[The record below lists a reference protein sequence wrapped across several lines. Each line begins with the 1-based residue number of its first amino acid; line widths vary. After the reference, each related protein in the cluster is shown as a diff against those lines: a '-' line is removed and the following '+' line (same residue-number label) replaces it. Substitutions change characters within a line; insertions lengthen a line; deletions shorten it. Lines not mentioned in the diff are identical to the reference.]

1 MRRLTAPLVAVWL
14 GLSAGAFA
22 SLAVVT
28 PAEAEQAGG
37 WRKEVATKAK
47 AAQEA
52 GQAGNF
58 REAIK
63 LLQEAKA
70 KGALQ
75 PAEEQGVNELL
86 IWAASSAKDYKLL
99 AATIE
104 ERLATGRVKG
114 NDRVQK
120 LNVLAGTYYSLGD
133 LRKTV
138 STTEQLI
145 QARGGTGTAD
155 DLILLGQ
162 AQFQLKSY
170 QAAAATLEKAYP
182 AARKAGKPLATQVK
196 LLETLNAAYFELKN
210 DDRRIETLHQLM
222 MVQPKTSVFEQLV
235 TQYQRSSAGDPVA
248 MINLYRLGARTNVLA
263 KDHLAKYADVALD
276 VSSPGEAAKMLEKG
290 LANGAIKKDDR
301 NQRLLAD
308 AKQQVEALKKSIAQQ
323 EREARA
329 IPSGEQDAR
338 LALGFYTLG
347 NYAKAVEAA
356 QRALQKGKVNRPDD
370 VQMLLGVSL
379 VELKRGK
386 EAIPAFQAAGKAN
399 PKVAGVAETWA
410 DVTGG

>member
-1 MRRLTAPLVAVWL
+1 MQRLTAPLVAAWL
-14 GLSAGAFA
+14 GIAAVALS
-22 SLAVVT
+22 SVAVLE
-28 PAEAEQAGG
+28 PAEAQQAGG
-37 WRKEVATKAK
+37 WRKDVAEKAK
-47 AAQEA
+47 KAQEA

-58 REAIK
+58 KEAIRV
-63 LLQEAKA
+63 LQEAKA
-70 KGALQ
+70 KGPLQ

-86 IWAASSAKDYKLL
+86 IWAASSARDYRLL

-120 LNVLAGTYYSLGD
+120 LNVLAGTYYTLGD

-145 QARGGTGTAD
+145 QARGGAGTAD

-170 QAAAATLEKAYP
+170 QAAAGTLEKAYP
-182 AARKAGKPLATQVK
+182 AARKAGKPLAVQVK

-210 DDRRIETLHQLM
+210 DDKRIETLHQLM
-222 MVQPKTSVFEQLV
+222 VVQPKTSVFEQLV
-235 TQYQRSSAGDPVA
+235 SQYQRSSANDPVA
-248 MINLYRLGARTNVLA
+248 MVNLYRLGARTNVLA

-290 LANGAIKKDDR
+290 LASGAIKKDDR

-308 AKQQVEALKKSIAQQ
+308 AKQQVEALKKGLEQQ

-329 IPSGEQDAR
+329 IPAGEPDAR
-338 LALGFYTLG
+338 LALTFYTLG
-347 NYAKAVEAA
+347 NYAKAAEAA
-356 QRALQKGKVNRPDD
+356 KRALEKGKVNRPDD

-379 VELKRGK
+379 VELKRAK
-386 EAIPAFQAAGKAN
+386 EADAAFAAAEKAN
-399 PKVAGVAETWA
+399 PKVAGVAEVWR

>member
-1 MRRLTAPLVAVWL
+1 MQRITAPLVAAWL
-14 GLSAGAFA
+14 GIAAVALSGV
-22 SLAVVT
+22 AVVE
-28 PAEAEQAGG
+28 PAEAQQSGG
-37 WRKEVATKAK
+37 WRKDIAEKAK
-47 AAQEA
+47 KAQEA

-58 REAIK
+58 KEAIRV
-63 LLQEAKA
+63 LQEAKA
-70 KGALQ
+70 KGPLQ

-86 IWAASSAKDYKLL
+86 IWAASSARDYRLL

-120 LNVLAGTYYSLGD
+120 LNVLAGTYYTLGD

-145 QARGGTGTAD
+145 QARGGAGTAD

-162 AQFQLKSY
+162 SQFQLKSY
-170 QAAAATLEKAYP
+170 QAAAGTLEKAYP
-182 AARKAGKPLATQVK
+182 AARKAGKPLPVQVK

-210 DDRRIETLHQLM
+210 DDKRIETLHQLM
-222 MVQPKTSVFEQLV
+222 VVQPKTAVFEQLV
-235 TQYQRSSAGDPVA
+235 SQYQRTSSNDPVA
-248 MINLYRLGARTNVLA
+248 MVNLYRLGARTNVLA
-263 KDHLAKYADVALD
+263 KDHFAKYADVALD

-308 AKQQVEALKKSIAQQ
+308 AKQQVEALKKGLEQQ

-329 IPSGEQDAR
+329 IPAGEPDAR
-338 LALGFYTLG
+338 LALTFYTLG
-347 NYAKAVEAA
+347 NYAKAAEAA
-356 QRALQKGKVNRPDD
+356 KRALEKGKVNRPDD
-370 VQMLLGVSL
+370 VQMLLAVSL
-379 VELKRGK
+379 VELKRTK
-386 EAIPAFQAAGKAN
+386 EAVSAFQAAEKAN
-399 PKVAGVAETWA
+399 PKVAGVAEVWR

>member
-1 MRRLTAPLVAVWL
+1 LVAAWL
-14 GLSAGAFA
+14 GIAAVALS
-22 SLAVVT
+22 SVAVVD
-28 PAEAEQAGG
+28 PAEAQQAGG
-37 WRKEVATKAK
+37 WRKDIAEKAK
-47 AAQEA
+47 KAQEA

-58 REAIK
+58 KEAIRV
-63 LLQEAKA
+63 LQEAKA
-70 KGALQ
+70 KGPLQ

-86 IWAASSAKDYKLL
+86 IWAASSARDYRLL

-120 LNVLAGTYYSLGD
+120 LNVLAGTYYTLGD
-133 LRKTV
+133 LRKTA

-145 QARGGTGTAD
+145 QARGGAATAD

-170 QAAAATLEKAYP
+170 QAAAGTLEKAYP
-182 AARKAGKPLATQVK
+182 AARKAGKPLAVQVK

-222 MVQPKTSVFEQLV
+222 VVQPKTSVFEQLV
-235 TQYQRSSAGDPVA
+235 SQYQRSSANDPVA
-248 MINLYRLGARTNVLA
+248 MVNLYRLGARTNVLA

-290 LANGAIKKDDR
+290 LASGAIKKDDR

-308 AKQQVEALKKSIAQQ
+308 AKQQVEALKKGLEQQ

-329 IPSGEQDAR
+329 IPAGEPDAR
-338 LALGFYTLG
+338 LALTFYTLG
-347 NYAKAVEAA
+347 NYAKAAEAA
-356 QRALQKGKVNRPDD
+356 KRALEKGKVNRPDD

-379 VELKRGK
+379 VELKRAK
-386 EAIPAFQAAGKAN
+386 EADAAFAAAEKAN
-399 PKVAGVAETWA
+399 PKVAGVAEVWR